1 MDYSIKLTKRFE
13 KDLSTVPKAIQ
24 KKVIAWISAVELY
37 GLRTVQTN
45 PGFRDE
51 ALKGQR
57 KGQRSAR
64 MNRAYRLI
72 YKFSKKE
79 VLVTLLEVNKHEY

>member
-1 MDYSIKLTKRFE
+1 MNYNIKLTKRFE
-13 KDLSTVPKAIQ
+13 KDLSTVPQAIQ

-37 GLRTVQTN
+37 GLRTVQIN

-51 ALKGQR
+51 ALKGKR

-72 YKFSKKE
+72 YEISKKE